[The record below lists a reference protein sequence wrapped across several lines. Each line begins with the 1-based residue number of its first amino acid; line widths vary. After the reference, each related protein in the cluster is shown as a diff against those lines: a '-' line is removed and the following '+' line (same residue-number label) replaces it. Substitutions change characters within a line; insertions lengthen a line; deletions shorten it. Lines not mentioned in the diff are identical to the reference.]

1 MSATNPDNNMTT
13 AEGER
18 LRELETIVERGRD
31 RHAEVE
37 TALAEIRDARLYRD
51 IHQTIDE
58 YLRERW
64 AIDRPTR
71 TEGSEAL
78 AKAWEQALQEFGRK
92 EVTAADI
99 RFTVY
104 KQRRQGEVASE
115 PRAQARPAAEMH
127 PGPAAEAQAGKLL
140 PQLRW
145 LLTKSSGTIAE
156 VAHRLETRGV
166 EIDDDAREQLQDDL
180 LVLDEELAALKALLA
195 GPVDWDAEC
204 ERLLTGEIPPFE
216 GDEEEA

>member
-1 MSATNPDNNMTT
+1 MSTTNPDNNMTP
-13 AEGER
+13 AEVNR
-18 LRELETIVERGRD
+18 LHELEAIVERGRNG
-31 RHAEVE
+31 HAEVE

-58 YLRERW
+58 YRRERW
-64 AIDRPTR
+64 AMDRPTR
-71 TEGSEAL
+71 TDGSGAL

-115 PRAQARPAAEMH
+115 PRARARPAAEMH

-145 LLTKSSGTIAE
+145 LLTKSTGTIAE

-166 EIDDDAREQLQDDL
+166 EIDDDAREQLEDDL
-180 LVLDEELAALKALLA
+180 LLLDEEVFALKTLLV
-195 GPVDWDAEC
+195 GPVDWDAEYQ
-204 ERLLTGEIPPFE
+204 RLMAGEIPPFE
-216 GDEEEA
+216 DDDDEA

>member
-1 MSATNPDNNMTT
+1 MSSTNPDNTMTA
-13 AEGER
+13 AEVER
-18 LRELETIVERGRD
+18 LRELEAIVERGRD
-31 RHAEVE
+31 GHAEVE

-64 AIDRPTR
+64 AMDRPTR
-71 TEGSEAL
+71 PEGSDAL
-78 AKAWEQALQEFGRK
+78 AKAWEQALQEFGRQ

-104 KQRRQGEVASE
+104 KRRSPGEVASE
-115 PRAQARPAAEMH
+115 PRPHTGPADEMR

-145 LLTKSSGTIAE
+145 LLTKSTGTLAE
-156 VAHRLETRGV
+156 VAHRLETHGV
-166 EIDDDAREQLQDDL
+166 DIDHDARARLQDDL
-180 LVLDEELAALKALLA
+180 VVLDEELATLRTLLA
-195 GPVDWDAEC
+195 GPVDWDTEY
-204 ERLLTGEIPPFE
+204 ERLLAGEIPPFE
-216 GDEEEA
+216 GNDEEE

>member
-1 MSATNPDNNMTT
+1 MSSTTPDNNMTA
-13 AEGER
+13 AEVER
-18 LRELETIVERGRD
+18 LRELESLVERGRD
-31 RHAEVE
+31 SHAEVE

-51 IHQTIDE
+51 IHETIDE

-64 AIDRPTR
+64 AMDRPTR
-71 TEGSEAL
+71 PEGSEAL

-104 KQRRQGEVASE
+104 KRRRQGEVASE
-115 PRAQARPAAEMH
+115 PHAQARPAAEMH
-127 PGPAAEAQAGKLL
+127 RGPAAEAQAGKLL

-180 LVLDEELAALKALLA
+180 LVLDEELATLKSLLA
-195 GPVDWDAEC
+195 GPVDWDAEY
-204 ERLLTGEIPPFE
+204 ERLMAGEIPPFE
-216 GDEEEA
+216 GDDDEA